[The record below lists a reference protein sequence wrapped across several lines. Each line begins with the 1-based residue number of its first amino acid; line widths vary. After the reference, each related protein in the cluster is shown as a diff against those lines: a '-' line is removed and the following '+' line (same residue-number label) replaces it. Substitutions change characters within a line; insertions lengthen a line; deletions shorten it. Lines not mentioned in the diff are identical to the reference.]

1 MPPIKQSMI
10 ASMTNCIRIV
20 RRFAPSAIRTPISLV
35 RSVID
40 TSMIFM
46 TPTPPTISEI
56 AAIPDT
62 AIVMTLSTVL
72 IMPMLDCMLLAVTWK
87 FVLF

>member
-1 MPPIKQSMI
+1 MI